1 MARVCSTARV
11 ERDGDE
17 TEAAKTVPIF
27 EAMRRSGLGSSEDTP
42 AAEATQAD
50 VEEVGSEDEYSC
62 GMPSKPSHLEF
73 GKSTISEANLPKM
86 VKLGYFSEAKKEL
99 ICFGREEITPKPE
112 KNEVVVFKSFFK
124 AGLRFPLNGMIAD
137 VLKKFGVYLHQLTPN
152 AIVRLSVYIWALRS
166 QGVEPFGEGF
176 CRVHELHYQT
186 KARGDGLHENF
197 GCYNF
202 AYRKTTKFPVIS
214 YRSKWPA
221 GWKSEWFYV
230 KVDKDEDKL
239 VQSQLELT
247 FGETRPR
254 CNMIRGSPSQ
264 LALAEFRVISDHIGT
279 RDLVQEFLAF
289 KVFPTMREWE
299 MPKLEGEKKKGEL
312 VRLPYYYKFK
322 KHFKKPCQEW
332 LDTIEIMCNDI
343 LGNYSK
349 KEDQLMTAAFGTRP
363 KRRLNR
369 VLDALNFYYPDYEQL
384 GRDTEG
390 PKRKRIASA
399 LGKESTKLAKNEK
412 EISKK
417 QSPEP
422 KMAAPRKRKAASPK
436 PASPKSKTLAREE
449 EVPATP
455 SAAEVEDILKVMTEL
470 LPVKLSPLA
479 PELMKFFQKD
489 KEASAAE
496 SPAKPK
502 KRRII
507 QVADVIHQT
516 PPPTSVS
523 KIVTAETT
531 AIGVETTG
539 AKTTGAETGGAK
551 ATGAEAGAT
560 EDPNLE
566 TTLDDID
573 NILLKMAEEEAA
585 VVAVNTTTEKGKEQI
600 EDTLEE
606 GNFNFQDIL
615 GQELTDAEKE
625 ELKKY
630 AISCGYKPGSLLFG
644 GINEGKLRCL
654 RNRTEA
660 KVVRTFS
667 KSVGLPKIEADLCR
681 YQRQHIASSLLY
693 ANFKVK
699 TQLFFELIYFLTKVV
714 LAEYTS
720 K

>member
-1 MARVCSTARV
+1 L
-11 ERDGDE
+11 D
-17 TEAAKTVPIF
+17 
-27 EAMRRSGLGSSEDTP
+27 
-42 AAEATQAD
+42 
-50 VEEVGSEDEYSC
+50 
-62 GMPSKPSHLEF
+62 F
-73 GKSTISEANLPKM
+73 GKSTISEADLPKM

-99 ICFGREEITPKPE
+99 VRFGREETTPKPE

-166 QGVEPFGEGF
+166 QGVEPSGVGF

-202 AYRKTTKFPVIS
+202 AYRKSTKFPVIS
-214 YRSKWPA
+214 YRSKWSA
-221 GWKSEWFYV
+221 GWKYEWFYV

-239 VQSQLELT
+239 VQSPLELT

-264 LALAEFRVISDHIGT
+264 IALGEFRVISEHIGT

-289 KVFPTMREWE
+289 KVFPTLREWE

-312 VRLPYYYKFK
+312 VRLPCHYKFK

-332 LDTIEIMCNDI
+332 LNTIEIMCNDI

-349 KEDQLMTAAFGTRP
+349 KEDQLMTAAFGSRP

-369 VLDALNFYYPDYEQL
+369 VLDALNFDYPDYEQL
-384 GRDTEG
+384 GGDAGG

-399 LGKESTKLAKNEK
+399 LDEESTKLAKKKK
-412 EISKK
+412 EISEKL
-417 QSPEP
+417 SPEP
-422 KMAAPRKRKAASPK
+422 KVAVPRKRKVVSPK
-436 PASPKSKTLAREE
+436 PTSPKPKTSAREE
-449 EVPATP
+449 EAPATP
-455 SAAEVEDILKVMTEL
+455 SAAEVEEILKVMTEP
-470 LPVKLSPLA
+470 LPIKLSPLA
-479 PELMKFFQKD
+479 PELTKFFQKD

-516 PPPTSVS
+516 PPPILVS
-523 KIVTAETT
+523 KIVIA
-531 AIGVETTG
+531 ETTG
-539 AKTTGAETGGAK
+539 AEATGAETAEAEATGTK
-551 ATGAEAGAT
+551 ATGAEAGTT
-560 EDPNLE
+560 EDPNLG
-566 TTLDDID
+566 TTLDDI
-573 NILLKMAEEEAA
+573 
-585 VVAVNTTTEKGKEQI
+585 EKGKEQI
-600 EDTLEE
+600 EDILEE
-606 GNFNFQDIL
+606 GNFNFQDLL
-615 GQELTDAEKE
+615 GQELSGAEKE

-644 GINEGKLRCL
+644 GVNEGKLRCL

-667 KSVGLPKIEADLCR
+667 KSVGMPKIEADLYR
-681 YQRQHIASSLLY
+681 YQRQHIVGSLFY

-699 TQLFFELIYFLTKVV
+699 NIIIFYYYYYF
-714 LAEYTS
+714 
-720 K
+720 